1 MKGFY
6 QVKFNKMGMTD
17 KVTISPSEIWAWT
30 KVHIFRRSP
39 ILTNTGKEMSVLG
52 SFGRSKSFRQSKFLG
67 ALAKTKE
74 QKRTVLI
81 GTMEYDIE
89 DWKIKVKIGG
99 LGVMAQLMG
108 KALGHIDLIWVIPCV
123 GGIDYPID
131 TPAEPMKATVLGI
144 DYSVS
149 VQYHKVKNIT
159 YVLLDAPVFRQQTQA
174 EPYPA
179 RMDDLT
185 SAIYYS
191 AWNQCIAQAI
201 KRFPIDMY
209 HINDYHGCIAPLYL
223 LPSTIP
229 VCLSLHNAEF
239 QGLWPMRNS
248 HECTEVSRVFNLTTD
263 VVQKFVQFG
272 EVFNMLHAGASY
284 LRVYQGG
291 FGAVG
296 VSKKY
301 GRRAHLRYPIFWGL
315 RKVGQLPN
323 PDPTDTAAWD
333 GKLPRDVDMAV
344 DNDFEAQRPELRL
357 EAQRWAGL
365 EENADAEL
373 FVFVGRWSMQKGID
387 LIADVFPS
395 ILKKHPNTQLICIG
409 PVIDLYGK
417 FAALKLEKLMEK
429 YPTRVCS
436 KPVFTQL
443 PPCIF
448 SGAEFAL
455 IPSRDEPFGLVAV
468 EFGRKGALGVGARVG
483 GLGNMPGWWY
493 TVEAVTTQHL
503 LDQFRQ
509 AIEEALASQTKLR
522 ALMRARS
529 AKQRFPVAQW
539 VEDLDI
545 LQTTAMRV
553 HGKKSKGDRKPKT
566 ISQLSTASTAVFD
579 IPMEHLD
586 EARIDERLAAY
597 DNTIYSPLATP
608 PVIATPSLRRSGSSA
623 GSSRNSSPGPSTRG
637 TTTPDIVVQGILS
650 PGLHTRN
657 ASEHDLLMPTG
668 AMHSRNMS
676 MQSLPSYR
684 TNAKPL
690 ASNAVIGERKDY
702 FLQQVDPFFIDTQGT
717 YYDAFSQKLDKS
729 SEMSEGDLCIE
740 QYLEKSEK
748 DWFQMRLN
756 AKLGRESRVI
766 MPAPMETRFSSRA
779 ASAIWSFSMRSPA
792 TSMME
797 GTTGP
802 APNNSNGPFEDFLL
816 GENYKAPRYLRNWM
830 QLRIYDWPL
839 YSFLLALGQIMAANS
854 YQITLLTGQIG
865 QEAERVY
872 TLCAIYFTASI
883 IFWILFRRMQSATL
897 LSIPFGLY
905 GLAFFFIGVAHFAP
919 SISARG
925 WLQNTSSG
933 LYTAA
938 SASGSLY
945 FSLNF
950 GDEGGSTVRSWIF
963 RACAIQGTQ
972 QIYIAALWFW
982 GAYLSQQSAK
992 SLTPPET
999 TSTFLNSG
1007 KITAVCMPIAILLWG
1022 VGAAVYYGLPAY
1034 YRQIPGRIPSFYQS
1048 ILRRKIIAWFFVT
1061 VLIQNFFLSSQYGRS
1076 WMFLWTSQH
1085 LTFWHIACLVLFF
1098 FIVVWIVMLSGF
1110 SYMSKSHS
1118 WLLPILAIGLGAPR
1132 WAQIWWGVSGMG
1144 AWLPWTNSFVA
1155 SALASRALWLWL
1167 GLLDTIQSIGIGMI
1181 LLSTMTRIHVA
1192 FTLISAQAAGSVMTA
1207 IARACAPNN
1216 VGPGPIFPNVLI
1228 SASVMLNAW
1237 FWIGLLL
1244 NCSICIG
1251 FFMFFR
1257 KEQLS
1262 KP

>member
-1 MKGFY
+1 
-6 QVKFNKMGMTD
+6 
-17 KVTISPSEIWAWT
+17 
-30 KVHIFRRSP
+30 
-39 ILTNTGKEMSVLG
+39 
-52 SFGRSKSFRQSKFLG
+52 
-67 ALAKTKE
+67 
-74 QKRTVLI
+74 
-81 GTMEYDIE
+81 
-89 DWKIKVKIGG
+89 
-99 LGVMAQLMG
+99 MAQLMG
-108 KALGHIDLIWVIPCV
+108 KALSHIDLIWVIPCV
-123 GGIDYPID
+123 GGVGYPID
-131 TPAEPMKATVLGI
+131 TPAEPMKVTILGV
-144 DYSVS
+144 DYSIA

-223 LPSTIP
+223 LPSSIP

-239 QGLWPMRNS
+239 QGLWPMRS
-248 HECTEVSRVFNLTTD
+248 AQECNEVSQVFNLTTD
-263 VVQKFVQFG
+263 VVQRFVQFG

-284 LRVYQGG
+284 LRVYQSG

-315 RKVGQLPN
+315 KKIGQLPN

-333 GKLPRDVDMAV
+333 GKLPREEDMAV
-344 DNDFEAQRPELRL
+344 DESFEEQRPALRVEAQK
-357 EAQRWAGL
+357 WAGL
-365 EENADAEL
+365 EEDPTAEL

-387 LIADVFPS
+387 LIADIFPT
-395 ILKKHPNTQLICIG
+395 ILKKHPKAQLICVG

-417 FAALKLEKLMEK
+417 FAALKLEKLMKK
-429 YPTRVCS
+429 YPKRVFS
-436 KPVFTQL
+436 RPVFTAL

-509 AIEEALASQTKLR
+509 AIEEALHSPHKLR
-522 ALMRARS
+522 AVMRARS

-539 VEDLDI
+539 VENLDI
-545 LQTTAMRV
+545 LQTTATRI
-553 HGKKSKGDRKPKT
+553 HGKKLKRDKPNQSQSRLSAPGMKPKAGAMESLDT
-566 ISQLSTASTAVFD
+566 AKIDQRLSDGA
-579 IPMEHLD
+579 L
-586 EARIDERLAAY
+586 
-597 DNTIYSPLATP
+597 SPLSP
-608 PVIATPSLRRSGSSA
+608 PD
-623 GSSRNSSPGPSTRG
+623 SPGFASGFPSGIQTPQYINSG
-637 TTTPDIVVQGILS
+637 TSTPAGHEL
-650 PGLHTRN
+650 
-657 ASEHDLLMPTG
+657 DLLAPG
-668 AMHSRNMS
+668 KIGNYRNVS
-676 MQSLPSYR
+676 MQSLPSYHSDA
-684 TNAKPL
+684 TL
-690 ASNAVIGERKDY
+690 LDSGAVVGERKDY
-702 FLQQVDPFFIDTQGT
+702 FLQQVDPFFTDTQGT
-717 YYDAFSQKLDKS
+717 YYNAFSSRLDQSK
-729 SEMSEGDLCIE
+729 EMSEDTLIIE
-740 QYLEKSEK
+740 QYLEQSEK
-748 DWFQMRLN
+748 DWFTQRLN
-756 AKLGRESRVI
+756 AKLGRESRSM
-766 MPAPMETRFSSRA
+766 MPSGSETRASSRPRISRP
-779 ASAIWSFSMRSPA
+779 ASAIWSFSLRSPA
-792 TSMME
+792 ASTA
-797 GTTGP
+797 GGVVVQQV
-802 APNNSNGPFEDFLL
+802 PNNSDGPFEEFLL
-816 GENYKAPRYLRNWM
+816 GHDYKAPRFIRKWM
-830 QLRIYDWPL
+830 QLRIYDWPV

-865 QEAERVY
+865 QEADRVY
-872 TLCAIYFTASI
+872 ALCAIYFAASI
-883 IFWILFRRMQSATL
+883 SFWILFRRVQSCTL
-897 LSIPFGLY
+897 LAIPFGIY
-905 GLAFFFIGVAHFAP
+905 GLAFFFLGVARYAP
-919 SISARG
+919 TVFARG
-925 WLQNTSSG
+925 WLQNTASG
-933 LYTAA
+933 LYAAA

-950 GDEGGSTVRSWIF
+950 GDEGGSTVRTWIF

-982 GAYLSQQSAK
+982 GAFVSRQTAK
-992 SLTPPET
+992 SLTPT
-999 TSTFLNSG
+999 TSTLDFLHSWRV
-1007 KITAVCMPIAILLWG
+1007 TAICMPIAVMLWI
-1022 VGAAVYYGLPAY
+1022 VGAAVYYGLPNY
-1034 YRQIPGRIPSFYQS
+1034 YRQIPGRIPSFYPS

-1076 WMFLWTSQH
+1076 WMFLWSSQH
-1085 LTFWHIACLVLFF
+1085 LEYWHVVVLVAFF
-1098 FIVVWIVMLSGF
+1098 FIVVWIVLLSGF

-1118 WLLPILAIGLGAPR
+1118 WLLPILAVGLGAPR

-1144 AWLPWTNSFVA
+1144 AWLPWANGYVA

-1167 GLLDTIQSIGIGMI
+1167 GLLDTIQNIGIGMM

-1192 FTLISAQAAGSVMTA
+1192 FTLISAQACGAIMTA

-1216 VGPGPIFPNVLI
+1216 VGPGPVFPNALIGFSVL
-1228 SASVMLNAW
+1228 ANGW
-1237 FWIGLLL
+1237 FWVGLIL
-1244 NCSICIG
+1244 NCGICIG